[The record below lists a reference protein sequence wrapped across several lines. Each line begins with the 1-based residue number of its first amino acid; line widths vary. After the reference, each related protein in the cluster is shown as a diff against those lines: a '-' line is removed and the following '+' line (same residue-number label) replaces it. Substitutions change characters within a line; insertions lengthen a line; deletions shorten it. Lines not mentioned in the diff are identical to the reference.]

1 MNFFPV
7 LTALTCIFLG
17 ALAGGR
23 LAALC
28 HVPRVTGYLLAGMML
43 SPSLAHLL
51 GWPSLLVPEA
61 LHSLDL
67 LTQLALGMILLS
79 IGGQLLPENLRRW
92 RHRILVFSLSETSL
106 TLFLVGVVAFGVNF
120 FYLHFSAPGLSVGMT
135 SFYLMVFFGIISM
148 ATAPAVTLMVVRE
161 CESEGP
167 LTQAILTLV
176 GLNNILALFGFVL
189 VTHWL
194 VNPGE
199 GALALL
205 GQVLS
210 PVLAGVVVGLGF
222 AIWAERLDKNNEF
235 KLLMLG
241 GVILV
246 GVLCHLLQCQPLL
259 AHLAF
264 GASLANGSPR
274 WHRLASA
281 LKEIDYPIYV
291 AFFVLAGANLHFETL
306 AHIGL
311 LGTGYVVARMLGKGG
326 GAWLGAQFGRFGESM
341 RRYSGMTLLA
351 QGAVAIGMANSLAR
365 QWPVGGAMVETVV
378 LGAVIVFELIGPL
391 ALRQGL
397 VWAGEVPILSLLEKR
412 APEGAFEGLHHVAQ
426 HFRSSLGIPAGH
438 RLKDPGDILVRHVMR
453 RNVETLR
460 DNTPFNELLRLIA
473 HSRYDRFPVV
483 DDQDHFVGMIDYSE
497 IRNLLFEPSLAQLIV
512 ANDLVQTARAQLH
525 PDQSLREALEV
536 VQQHPDISYFPVVD
550 PDLGSCLLG
559 ILSQNDLLAAF
570 RKQAK

>member
-7 LTALTCIFLG
+7 LTALTCIFLA

-28 HVPRVTGYLLAGMML
+28 YVPRVTGYLLAGMLL

-51 GWPSLLVPEA
+51 GWPLLLLPEA
-61 LHSLDL
+61 LHALDL

-79 IGGQLLPENLRRW
+79 IGGQLLPENLHRW
-92 RHRILVFSLSETSL
+92 RHRILVFSLAETSL
-106 TLFLVGVVAFGVNF
+106 TLFLAGVAAFGVNF
-120 FYLHFSAPGLSVGMT
+120 FYLHFTAPGLSVGMT
-135 SFYLMVFFGIISM
+135 SLYLMVFFGIISM

-167 LTQAILTLV
+167 ITQAILTLV

-194 VNPGE
+194 VNPAE
-199 GALALL
+199 GMMALL

-210 PVLAGVVVGLGF
+210 PVLAGVVVGLIF
-222 AIWAERLDKNNEF
+222 AVWAERLDKNNEF

-246 GVLCHLLQCQPLL
+246 SVFCRLLQCEPLL
-259 AHLAF
+259 AHLAL
-264 GASLANGSPR
+264 GATLANGSPR
-274 WHRLASA
+274 WHRMASA

-311 LGTGYVVARMLGKGG
+311 LGIGYVVARMLGKGC
-326 GAWLGAQFGRFGESM
+326 GAWLGAQLGRFGESM
-341 RRYSGMTLLA
+341 RRYAGMTLLA
-351 QGAVAIGMANSLAR
+351 QGAVAIGMAGSLAR

-378 LGAVIVFELIGPL
+378 LGAVIVFELIGPM

-412 APEGAFEGLHHVAQ
+412 APEGAFEGLHHVVQ

-483 DDQDHFVGMIDYSE
+483 NDQDQFIGMIDYSE

-512 ANDLVQTARAQLH
+512 ANDLVHTARAQLC
-525 PDQSLREALEV
+525 PDLSLREALEV
-536 VQQHPDISYFPVVD
+536 VQRHPDISYFPVVD
-550 PDLGSCLLG
+550 PDLCSSLLG

-570 RKQAK
+570 RRQAK